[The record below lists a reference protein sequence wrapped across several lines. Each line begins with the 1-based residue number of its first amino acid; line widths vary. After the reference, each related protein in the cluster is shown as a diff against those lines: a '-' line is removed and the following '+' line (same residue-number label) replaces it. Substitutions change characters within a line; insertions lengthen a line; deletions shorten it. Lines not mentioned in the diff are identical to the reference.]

1 MSKRINVNPDHYKLA
16 GRERQGHAV
25 ARAPKMLV
33 DEGARARWA
42 ERQIRKGKV
51 RPEKQGE

>member
-25 ARAPKMLV
+25 AKAPKTLI
-33 DEGARARWA
+33 DEAARARWA
-42 ERQIRKGKV
+42 ERQVRKVKV
-51 RPEKQGE
+51 RAER

>member
-1 MSKRINVNPDHYKLA
+1 MSKRINVNPDHYKLG

-33 DEGARARWA
+33 DEVARARWA

-51 RPEKQGE
+51 RPDKS